1 MRFAKNKYEKPVII
15 NYYTQC
21 PEVWAVTP
29 MMQQYQEIKAKHQD
43 EILFFRLGDFYE
55 MFGSDAETAAKILE
69 IALTG
74 RDAGALGRVP
84 MCGVPFHAAEGYIA
98 KLIEKGYRV
107 AICEQVEDPRQAKGI
122 VRREVIRVVS
132 PGTIMEANM
141 LQEKSNNYMT
151 AVVCARDAY
160 GLAVADIS
168 TGEFRITEAKG
179 EKSDAKLLDE
189 LVRLGPAEILVN
201 ADLPGVIRKK
211 ITLTCSFVSEVP
223 EGLFNYKSA
232 LQALNRHFGDFRL
245 AGFGCQGMELGL
257 AAAGGLLAYLQERS
271 GGSLAHLNK
280 LQQYSL
286 DSYMLLDPATRRNL
300 ELTRTMR
307 EQEKKGSLLGVLDCT
322 RTAMGGRMLKQWIEQ
337 PMVELEGIARRQAQ
351 VEILYQDSLLRSDL
365 REVLQEIYDLERL
378 LGRIVYG
385 SANARDLLAL
395 KLSLL
400 VLPRIEVLLRR
411 KGPIETPSPLEDLA
425 REFDVLT
432 DVAELLENSVN
443 PDAPFGLREGN
454 LIKSGFSQEIDELR
468 YVARHG
474 KEWVVSLEARE
485 KERTGIKS
493 LKVGFNKVFGY
504 YLEVTQANLANVPAD
519 FIRKQT
525 LANAERFI
533 TPELKEYESR
543 ILGAEEKLVALEYEA
558 FCRIREQ
565 VGDRAQGIQAT
576 ARVLARLDV
585 LAALAEAAVQN
596 SYVKPK
602 LSRDGAINIADG
614 RHPVVEK
621 VLKQEFFVPN
631 DTYLDGNDSRLA
643 IITGPNMAGKSTYMR
658 QVALIVLMAQMGSF
672 VPARSAEIG
681 LIDRIFTRVGASDD
695 LSTGQSTFM
704 VEMNEVANIL
714 HNATGESLIILD
726 EIGRGTATY
735 DGLSI
740 AWAVAEYIHRT
751 DRIGAKTLFATH
763 YHELTELGG
772 MLPGVSNYRVAVKEK
787 GDDIVFL
794 RKIVQG
800 SADRSYGIQV
810 ARLAGLPS
818 EVIKRAK
825 SILTTL
831 ESQEGSARSKR
842 EISAASDSEQL
853 SLALVQAEEDPGAR
867 EVVEELRELDLNGL
881 TPLQA
886 LNILARWWQTLG
898 G

>member
-1 MRFAKNKYEKPVII
+1 M
-15 NYYTQC
+15 
-21 PEVWAVTP
+21 TP
-29 MMQQYQEIKAKHQD
+29 MMQQYEEIKAKHQD

-55 MFGSDAETAAKILE
+55 MFGPDAETAAKILE

-98 KLIEKGYRV
+98 KLIDKGYKV

-132 PGTIMEANM
+132 PGTIMEANL
-141 LQEKSNNYMT
+141 LQEKSNNYMA
-151 AVVCARDAY
+151 AVVWASNEY

-168 TGEFRITEAKG
+168 TGEFRVTEAKG
-179 EKSDAKLLDE
+179 EKSDTKLLDE
-189 LVRLGPAEILVN
+189 LMRLGPAEILLN
-201 ADLPGVIRKK
+201 PDLPADLRKK
-211 ITLTCSFVSEVP
+211 ITLTGSLVSEVQ
-223 EGLFNYKSA
+223 EEVFRYKSA
-232 LQALNRHFGDFRL
+232 LQVLNRHFGDFSL

-257 AAAGGLLAYLQERS
+257 SAAGGLLAYLQERS

-280 LQQYSL
+280 LLPYSL
-286 DSYMLLDPATRRNL
+286 DHYMMLDAATRRNL

-307 EQEKKGSLLGVLDCT
+307 EQDKKGSLLGVLDCT
-322 RTAMGGRMLKQWIEQ
+322 KTAMGGRLLKQWIEQ
-337 PMVELEGIARRQAQ
+337 PLIELEGIVRRQSQ
-351 VEILYQDSLLRSDL
+351 VRTLYQDYLLRTDL
-365 REVLQEIYDLERL
+365 REALQEIYDLERL

-395 KLSLL
+395 KHSLL
-400 VLPRIEVLLRR
+400 VLPGINALLRQQ
-411 KGPIETPSPLEDLA
+411 GPLATPSPLEDLA
-425 REFDVLT
+425 REFDVLA
-432 DVAELLENSVN
+432 DVAELLDKSVN
-443 PDAPFGLREGN
+443 QDAPFSLREGK
-454 LIKSGFSQEIDELR
+454 LIKAGFNQEIDGLR
-468 YVARHG
+468 YVASHG
-474 KEWVVSLEARE
+474 KNWVASLEARE

-504 YLEVTQANLANVPAD
+504 YLEVTQANLASVPAD
-519 FIRKQT
+519 FVRKQT

-543 ILGAEEKLVALEYEA
+543 ILGAEEKLVALEYEV
-558 FCRIREQ
+558 FCTIREQ
-565 VGDRAQGIQAT
+565 VGNRAQGIQAT
-576 ARVLARLDV
+576 ARILAQLDV
-585 LAALAEAAVQN
+585 LADLAEAAVQN
-596 SYVKPK
+596 GYVEPK
-602 LSRDGAINIADG
+602 LSRDGVIKITDG
-614 RHPVVEK
+614 RHPVVER
-621 VLKQEFFVPN
+621 VLEQEFFVPN
-631 DTYLDGNDSRLA
+631 DTYLDREESRLA

-658 QVALIVLMAQMGSF
+658 QAALIVLMAQLGSF
-672 VPARSAEIG
+672 VPARTAEIG
-681 LIDRIFTRVGASDD
+681 LVDRIFTRVGASDD

-740 AWAVAEYIHRT
+740 AWSVAEYIHRT

-763 YHELTELGG
+763 YHELTELGE
-772 MLPGVSNYRVAVKEK
+772 MLPGVCNYKVAVKEK

-810 ARLAGLPS
+810 ARLAGLPQ
-818 EVIKRAK
+818 EVINRAK
-825 SILTTL
+825 NILATL
-831 ESQEGSARSKR
+831 ESQEDSVKNRR
-842 EISAASDSEQL
+842 EISASSDFEQL
-853 SLALVQAEEDPGAR
+853 SFALVQAEEDPAAR
-867 EVVEELRELDLNGL
+867 EVVEQLRGLDLNGL

-886 LNILARWWQTLG
+886 LNILARWQKTLSEA
-898 G
+898 